1 MANRY
6 LVVIPVNK
14 EAYLKG
20 FNSMEKAAA
29 IIQEKVGMMRK
40 MNTVDCFDR
49 PLAMFSTCARKKSSL
64 QVNERATYY
73 ATLPS
78 AEDDIYGTAVI
89 IGKVDETFTGLLEKE
104 ALKIR
109 DEINNLRVS

>member
-6 LVVIPVNK
+6 LVIVPVNK

-20 FNSMEKAAA
+20 FNSMDKAAA
-29 IIQEKVGMMRK
+29 IIHEKIGSMIK
-40 MNTVDCFDR
+40 EDPVDCFDR
-49 PLAMFSTCARKKSSL
+49 HMTMFSVHARKKSSL

-78 AEDDIYGTAVI
+78 EEDDIFGIAVI
-89 IGKVDETFTGLLEKE
+89 IGKADNTIVGLTEKE
-104 ALKIR
+104 ALKVMNG
-109 DEINNLRVS
+109 INSLRVS